1 MLHVA
6 LTAASLQA
14 RKLKLLEE
22 KHLQQQGAAVDAL
35 GKVIKEADAL
45 RIELRT
51 ECESLESEINR
62 QKIVQQRR
70 TEWQVS
76 AAAHCRPL
84 RTATSDALRMPP
96 PQEERWQ
103 QQLSRVNEQLQERDS
118 ELRKTCIDYTDAAS
132 ELTRVKQQL
141 SETSTQLIQAQQQAQ
156 LPPAQIE
163 QQVAVMHARC
173 YSVVMH
179 H

>member
-1 MLHVA
+1 MPTEAYDVQYE
-6 LTAASLQA
+6 S
-14 RKLKLLEE
+14 RR
-22 KHLQQQGAAVDAL
+22 LQQQGVVVAEL
-35 GKVIKEADAL
+35 GKMLKEVDVL

-51 ECESLESEINR
+51 EYESLESEINR

-103 QQLSRVNEQLQERDS
+103 QQLSRVNEQLQER
-118 ELRKTCIDYTDAAS
+118 
-132 ELTRVKQQL
+132 
-141 SETSTQLIQAQQQAQ
+141 AQEDVHR
-156 LPPAQIE
+156 L
-163 QQVAVMHARC
+163 H
-173 YSVVMH
+173 
-179 H
+179 

>member
-1 MLHVA
+1 MSIFFACAFFYASHASVA
-6 LTAASLQA
+6 LQWTGSRMPTEAYDVQYES
-14 RKLKLLEE
+14 RR
-22 KHLQQQGAAVDAL
+22 LQQQGVVVAEL
-35 GKVIKEADAL
+35 GKMLKEVDVL

-51 ECESLESEINR
+51 EYESLESEINR

-103 QQLSRVNEQLQERDS
+103 QQLSRVNEQLQER
-118 ELRKTCIDYTDAAS
+118 
-132 ELTRVKQQL
+132 
-141 SETSTQLIQAQQQAQ
+141 AQEDVHR
-156 LPPAQIE
+156 L
-163 QQVAVMHARC
+163 H
-173 YSVVMH
+173 
-179 H
+179 